1 MALKCYRRTKNDGA
15 RYTTC
20 TGSKPKP
27 KGKNTS
33 NKKKKNIPAGMAIRS
48 KPKKKTYNIKPNSAR
63 NQTASGP
70 PIKSLRRTGGG
81 YR

>member
-33 NKKKKNIPAGMAIRS
+33 NKKKKNIPKGMAIRS
-48 KPKKKTYNIKPNSAR
+48 KPKKKTYKIKPKLVP
-63 NQTASGP
+63 NQTLSGP
-70 PIKSLRRTGGG
+70 PVKSLRRTGGG

>member
-20 TGSKPKP
+20 SGSKPKP

-33 NKKKKNIPAGMAIRS
+33 NKIVFF
-48 KPKKKTYNIKPNSAR
+48 
-63 NQTASGP
+63 
-70 PIKSLRRTGGG
+70 RTLIL
-81 YR
+81 